1 MAPNSATISGLL
13 RQTIYYHLDNFA
25 LENALFFAERL
36 QAHDS
41 RSPESAYLL
50 ALCHLR
56 LGDYR
61 SAYETSKP
69 SSYRGLHLGCA
80 FVFAQACLELERY
93 KEGINALERAK
104 MLWTAKSSIGKH
116 SSSTRMPYPDEA
128 AVCCLLGKMCRA
140 QDDKKKAISYFEDAL
155 KANPFMWDAFTALC
169 DMGVNVWVP
178 NIFKPSDSLV
188 RHFDQGSNGSV
199 QDQVAIP
206 PQPEPLQAKSTLQVN
221 QDNDPFESHRSNAF
235 HDTSSNGFVFT
246 DTGEND
252 LMSKIAAAQSRYPTT
267 QPSRLGPDGMET
279 PTGAAPTAPPE
290 PAVSRNSHLEPPQAP
305 IRRTRA
311 AQAIDPTLLE
321 APPRMSYR
329 VGAKKREKG
338 QDASS
343 DLSDSIIRGSQLA
356 STTIER
362 KRTASGH
369 PVQPRPAV
377 NGEEPRRSARL
388 NVFPRANTAKVNAG
402 IISAGSAGTRE
413 LKKARPPISRIHRPG
428 SSGSGMGRVVSGN
441 RKPMEENTMDIDQPE
456 GPRIKEPPAVQ
467 QAPPPPPPKPVEPD
481 SVKVEEAL
489 RWILELLKKMA
500 SGYLLSSRFQCQDA
514 LNTYTAL
521 PQRHQD
527 TPWVMAQMGL
537 AHFEQMNYVEAEK
550 SFRRLRVLAPTR
562 LENMEVYSTVLWH
575 LRKETDLSFLAHELI
590 DAVWD
595 SPEAWCALGNAWS
608 LASDHEQALR
618 CFKRAT
624 QLSPNFAYAYTL
636 QGHEHVENEE
646 YDKALTSYR
655 HAISADKRHYN
666 AYYGIGRVYEKLG
679 NFDKALSHYHAASV
693 IHPTHAVLIASMGSV
708 LQKQKQIVQAIPY
721 FNKATEL
728 APRAPDV
735 RLRKA
740 RALMLTGQ
748 LQLAQKELLIVKDLA
763 PERAQVHYLL
773 GNLSKMLR
781 DKKAAVRY
789 YTIALSLDP
798 KSSSLIKE
806 SIETLEDDDGMDDSM
821 MH

>member
-93 KEGINALERAK
+93 KDGINTLERAK
-104 MLWTAKSSIGKH
+104 ILWTAKSSIGRH
-116 SSSTRMPYPDEA
+116 TSATRMPYPDEA
-128 AVCCLLGKMCRA
+128 SACCLLGKLCRA

-155 KANPFMWDAFTALC
+155 KANPFMWDAFTSLC
-169 DMGVNVWVP
+169 DMGVNVRVP
-178 NIFKPSDSLV
+178 NIFKPSESLV
-188 RHFDQGSNGSV
+188 QNFDQEQNGNPH
-199 QDQVAIP
+199 DQATAP
-206 PQPEPLQAKSTLQVN
+206 PQPEPLQAKSTLQVK
-221 QDNDPFESHRSNAF
+221 QDNDPFETHRSNAF
-235 HDTSSNGFVFT
+235 HDVNSNGLVFSET
-246 DTGEND
+246 SEND
-252 LMSKIAAAQSRYPTT
+252 LMSRIAAAQSRYPTT
-267 QPSRLGPDGMET
+267 QGGRFGQDGMET
-279 PTGAAPTAPPE
+279 PTGHVAPAPLE
-290 PAVSRNSHLEPPQAP
+290 PPVPRNSHLEPPQAP
-305 IRRTRA
+305 TRRTRA
-311 AQAIDPTLLE
+311 AQAIDSTLLE
-321 APPRMSYR
+321 APPRMGFR

-338 QDASS
+338 QDAGS
-343 DLSDSIIRGSQLA
+343 DLSDSIIRGSQLSLPA
-356 STTIER
+356 TER

-369 PVQPRPAV
+369 PVQPRPV

-388 NVFPRANTAKVNAG
+388 NILPRANAARANSGVATAA
-402 IISAGSAGTRE
+402 SAATRE
-413 LKKARPPISRIHRPG
+413 LKKARPPVSRIHRPG

-441 RKPMEENTMDIDQPE
+441 RKPLEENSMDIDQAE
-456 GPRIKEPPAVQ
+456 GVRVKELPVVQ
-467 QAPPPPPPKPVEPD
+467 HVPPPPPKPAEPE

-489 RWILELLKKMA
+489 RWILELSKKMA
-500 SGYLLSSRFQCQDA
+500 TGYLLSSQFQCQAA
-514 LNTYTAL
+514 LNTYTSL
-521 PQRHQD
+521 PRSHQD

-537 AHFEQMNYVEAEK
+537 AQFEQMNYAEAEK
-550 SFRRLRVLAPTR
+550 FFKRLRILAPTR

-655 HAISADKRHYN
+655 QAISADKRHYN

-679 NFDKALSHYHAASV
+679 NYDKALTHYHAASV

-708 LQKQKQIVQAIPY
+708 LQKQKQVVQAIPY

-740 RALMLTGQ
+740 RALMLIGQ

-789 YTIALSLDP
+789 YTVALSLDP
-798 KSSSLIKE
+798 KASIKSSELFGIFDPPAN
-806 SIETLEDDDGMDDSM
+806 IAPI
-821 MH
+821 

>member
-1 MAPNSATISGLL
+1 
-13 RQTIYYHLDNFA
+13 
-25 LENALFFAERL
+25 
-36 QAHDS
+36 
-41 RSPESAYLL
+41 
-50 ALCHLR
+50 
-56 LGDYR
+56 
-61 SAYETSKP
+61 
-69 SSYRGLHLGCA
+69 
-80 FVFAQACLELERY
+80 
-93 KEGINALERAK
+93 
-104 MLWTAKSSIGKH
+104 
-116 SSSTRMPYPDEA
+116 
-128 AVCCLLGKMCRA
+128 
-140 QDDKKKAISYFEDAL
+140 
-155 KANPFMWDAFTALC
+155 
-169 DMGVNVWVP
+169 
-178 NIFKPSDSLV
+178 
-188 RHFDQGSNGSV
+188 
-199 QDQVAIP
+199 
-206 PQPEPLQAKSTLQVN
+206 
-221 QDNDPFESHRSNAF
+221 
-235 HDTSSNGFVFT
+235 
-246 DTGEND
+246 
-252 LMSKIAAAQSRYPTT
+252 
-267 QPSRLGPDGMET
+267 
-279 PTGAAPTAPPE
+279 
-290 PAVSRNSHLEPPQAP
+290 
-305 IRRTRA
+305 
-311 AQAIDPTLLE
+311 
-321 APPRMSYR
+321 
-329 VGAKKREKG
+329 
-338 QDASS
+338 
-343 DLSDSIIRGSQLA
+343 
-356 STTIER
+356 
-362 KRTASGH
+362 
-369 PVQPRPAV
+369 
-377 NGEEPRRSARL
+377 
-388 NVFPRANTAKVNAG
+388 
-402 IISAGSAGTRE
+402 
-413 LKKARPPISRIHRPG
+413 
-428 SSGSGMGRVVSGN
+428 
-441 RKPMEENTMDIDQPE
+441 MDIDQAE
-456 GPRIKEPPAVQ
+456 GVRIKEPPVVQ
-467 QAPPPPPPKPVEPD
+467 HAPPPSKPVEPE

-500 SGYLLSSRFQCQDA
+500 SGYFLSSQFQCQDA
-514 LNTYTAL
+514 LNTYTSL
-521 PQRHQD
+521 PRSHQD

-537 AHFEQMNYVEAEK
+537 AQFEQMNYAEAEK
-550 SFRRLRVLAPTR
+550 FFRRLRILAPTR

-798 KSSSLIKE
+798 KASQSAMEILGAFESSANTALIQSSSLIKE